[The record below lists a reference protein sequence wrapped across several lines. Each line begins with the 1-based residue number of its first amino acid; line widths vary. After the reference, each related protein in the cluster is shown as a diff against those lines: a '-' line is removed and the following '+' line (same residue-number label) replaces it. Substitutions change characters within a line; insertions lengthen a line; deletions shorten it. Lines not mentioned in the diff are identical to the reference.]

1 MRISGYLIV
10 VTLTLALIIIGACG
24 QPQATPATSPETPP
38 VTPPVTS
45 PVTPP
50 SQAPNIVAGAHI
62 PKDKVSFNQPFGFQ
76 ILVFNEGKG
85 RAQNAHLYCRANP
98 GGLLTVKGVDQPTT
112 PLAPNGL
119 NVDLGDLSSGS
130 QRTVTFILQ
139 APTKEAAE
147 GVNGQNFEISFAA
160 DYDGGTQ
167 SPVGI
172 ITFSVDQGMMK
183 LTPGGFAR

>member
-1 MRISGYLIV
+1 MKIGGYLIV
-10 VTLTLALIIIGACG
+10 VSLTLASIIIGACG
-24 QPQATPATSPETPP
+24 QPQ

-50 SQAPNIVAGAHI
+50 VTSPATPPAQVPNIVAGAHI
-62 PKDKVSFNQPFGFQ
+62 PRDKVSFNQPFGFQ

-98 GGLLTVKGVDQPTT
+98 AGLLTVKGVDQPAT
-112 PLAPNGL
+112 PLAPSGL
-119 NVDLGDLSSGS
+119 NVDLGDLYPDS

-139 APTKEAAE
+139 APTKDAAD
-147 GVNGQNFEISFAA
+147 GLNGQNFGISFAA
-160 DYDGGTQ
+160 NYDGGTQ
-167 SPVGI
+167 SPVGT

-183 LTPGGFAR
+183 LTQGGFAR